1 MNVSIQVLYANEPL
15 QTLHFAAPGALLVGR
30 HVDCD
35 VRLEDSLVSR
45 VHARVDLGAQFFS
58 VEDLSSNGTG
68 LNDGVLHK
76 ERQDARYGDCVYI
89 GQFALIIDQS
99 APQVAMAPP
108 AAGAPAIAVRPGAGI
123 RPCPAARASAAA
135 PRQRLDE
142 ARPCASAGIRRGRA
156 AAERSVPPCRRC
168 SGRWSRAIWASR
180 RCTS

>member
-45 VHARVDLGAQFFS
+45 VHARVDLGAGFFS

-76 ERQDARYGDCVYI
+76 ERQNARYGDCVYI
-89 GQFALIIDQS
+89 GQFQLDHRS
-99 APQVAMAPP
+99 GE
-108 AAGAPAIAVRPGAGI
+108 AGGGHGRSGGRHASGERS
-123 RPCPAARASAAA
+123 ASAAA
-135 PRQRLDE
+135 SGCGADGRLASGAHAGTD
-142 ARPCASAGIRRGRA
+142 AIRLPCARRR
-156 AAERSVPPCRRC
+156 RSVRR
-168 SGRWSRAIWASR
+168 S
-180 RCTS
+180 